1 MVLLDKI
8 SSALEDKAYCYH
20 YACSDATPDSGDY
33 RDASLVELSVVR
45 DHNFRSISRA
55 LYQRADTAQRG

>member
-8 SSALEDKAYCYH
+8 SSALESKAYCNH

-33 RDASLVELSVVR
+33 RDAS
-45 DHNFRSISRA
+45 RA
-55 LYQRADTAQRG
+55 LYQRTDTAQRG